1 MTSPPAKTRPTP
13 ASPATRRPPAGTPLP
28 ASAHRT
34 PLPWCRPSPATERPS
49 WGDPAGD
56 PPIRARPGAHVPAAV
71 LTGQAGASVEEGIA
85 WIRETL
91 ALLEI
96 PGLGAFGIR
105 PQDAD
110 DIAAKAIR
118 SSSMQGNPS
127 P

>member
-1 MTSPPAKTRPTP
+1 M
-13 ASPATRRPPAGTPLP
+13 
-28 ASAHRT
+28 
-34 PLPWCRPSPATERPS
+34 
-49 WGDPAGD
+49 
-56 PPIRARPGAHVPAAV
+56 

-118 SSSMQGNPS
+118 SSSMQGNPVALS
-127 P
+127 TADLHAILLRAI